1 MNLFYTPDI
10 SGDTWMLPE
19 DESKHVIKVLRL
31 KRGDLIHLTDG
42 KGNLYTS
49 NIKEDHPKRCLLSIT
64 ETHSE
69 FGKRDYFVQIAIA
82 PTKNSSRFEWF
93 LEKSTEIG
101 VDIISPIICQR
112 SERRQIK
119 TDRLNRVIT
128 SAMKQSLKAY
138 HPVLEEQQGLGEL
151 MNSPLPA
158 ERYIAHCGTG
168 ERHTLKSLVKPG
180 RSSIVLIGPEGDFSP
195 EEIELAISK
204 GFTPVSLGDS
214 RLRTETAG
222 IAAVHTVSLVNQ

>member
-93 LEKSTEIG
+93 L
-101 VDIISPIICQR
+101 
-112 SERRQIK
+112 
-119 TDRLNRVIT
+119 
-128 SAMKQSLKAY
+128 
-138 HPVLEEQQGLGEL
+138 
-151 MNSPLPA
+151 
-158 ERYIAHCGTG
+158 
-168 ERHTLKSLVKPG
+168 
-180 RSSIVLIGPEGDFSP
+180 
-195 EEIELAISK
+195 
-204 GFTPVSLGDS
+204 
-214 RLRTETAG
+214 
-222 IAAVHTVSLVNQ
+222 